1 MTSEARLGAPKVRCA
16 VSTTRLLVSGPALL
30 SQCVAAAPSQRV
42 AVTYRDSRQAAWPYS
57 GMMGV
62 DERGA
67 DTLLAYEVAAPLP
80 SSRRPPLRI
89 APSSNL
95 GRHLDSARPRSLAIM
110 SPDCVRRTPSAQ
122 VPVARDFG
130 YGDGH
135 HYSALVK
142 QGSVYRE
149 DCAIPRQPRRALGQ
163 QGAGEQPRDARHPAT
178 LRHALQA
185 LGRR

>member
-1 MTSEARLGAPKVRCA
+1 MH
-16 VSTTRLLVSGPALL
+16 
-30 SQCVAAAPSQRV
+30 
-42 AVTYRDSRQAAWPYS
+42 
-57 GMMGV
+57 M
-62 DERGA
+62 
-67 DTLLAYEVAAPLP
+67 
-80 SSRRPPLRI
+80 
-89 APSSNL
+89 
-95 GRHLDSARPRSLAIM
+95 
-110 SPDCVRRTPSAQ
+110 
-122 VPVARDFG
+122 
-130 YGDGH
+130 H